1 MAVQPTKRPGDT
13 YSRQEAF
20 DLAMKIVNDTTTPYV
35 FVDWDDLP
43 DVNSMW
49 DFIDDGMTFKQIK
62 EAAKE
67 AYEQRLRDDDADDDL
82 IDLIMND

>member
-20 DLAMKIVNDTTTPYV
+20 DLAMKIVNDMNTEYV
-35 FVDWDDLP
+35 FIAWDDLP
-43 DVNSMW
+43 DYNSMW
-49 DFIDDGMTFKQIK
+49 DFIDEGMTFKQIK

-67 AYEQRLRDDDADDDL
+67 AYSERVKDDDDNEIL
-82 IDLIMND
+82 ELIMFD